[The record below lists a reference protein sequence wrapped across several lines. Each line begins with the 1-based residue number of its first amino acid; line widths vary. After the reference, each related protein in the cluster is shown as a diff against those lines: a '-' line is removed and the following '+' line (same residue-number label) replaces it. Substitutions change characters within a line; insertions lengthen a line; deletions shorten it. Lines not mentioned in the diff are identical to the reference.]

1 MQVGRRRKGARRG
14 GREGGRAD
22 RGRAG
27 AGRVGRND
35 QELHRR
41 FSKLGYFST
50 LLPSAG
56 ICQIAP
62 DTWICITALAGMAP
76 TPVVKYPSLVACGLL
91 RSK

>member
-1 MQVGRRRKGARRG
+1 MQVGRRRKGARW
-14 GREGGRAD
+14 EGGRT
-22 RGRAG
+22 G

-76 TPVVKYPSLVACGLL
+76 TPVVKCPSLVACGLL